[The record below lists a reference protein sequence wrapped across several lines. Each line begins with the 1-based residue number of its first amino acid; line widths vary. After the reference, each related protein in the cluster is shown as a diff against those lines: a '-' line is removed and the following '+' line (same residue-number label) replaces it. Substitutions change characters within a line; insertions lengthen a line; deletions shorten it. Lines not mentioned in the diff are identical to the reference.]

1 MDDEYPFLSN
11 AYRRGGRPRGRE
23 ESSSEPDTCSAE
35 SIFFRK
41 QTNNKNCAFSL
52 SLGSSNFSWFHLVLL

>member
-1 MDDEYPFLSN
+1 MDGEYPFLSN
-11 AYRRGGRPRGRE
+11 AYRRGGRPRGRV
-23 ESSSEPDTCSAE
+23 ESPSEPGTCSAE
-35 SIFFRK
+35 SVFSRK